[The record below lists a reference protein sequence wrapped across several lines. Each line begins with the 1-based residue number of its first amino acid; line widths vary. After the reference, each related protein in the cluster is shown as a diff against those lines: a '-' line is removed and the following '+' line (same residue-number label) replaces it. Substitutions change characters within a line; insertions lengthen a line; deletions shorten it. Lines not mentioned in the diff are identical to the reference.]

1 MTLRGQWLNAVMLL
15 CVLLTSFWARAEQRV
30 AVLELTGD
38 RRDAVRKQLERSLQ
52 AKGSDVIKGKL
63 YATRARRLGFRG
75 REAHT
80 DAAIV
85 ALSREL
91 GLAATVR
98 GAVSGRALTVEVVS
112 ASGSLLGTESYPLK
126 KGRLSKKDA
135 FRAADAILT
144 TLHEAATE
152 VVPQESVEPAEPV
165 ASMSQDAAP
174 LPPAKA
180 DARASSGVPSPKPT
194 ATADARAS
202 SGVPPPR
209 PTATADARV
218 SSGAPP
224 PKPTAKVAAAPVEDV
239 ALVKAPSPVVGPRW
253 VSVRLGGAT
262 TFRSYCAGPGI
273 RSCGQL
279 ESQPEAERPERS
291 LLFGTPS
298 PYSGFS
304 AGLDAFPLALLGD
317 TALKGLGVTAE
328 LSRRWTQVSIQGGGP
343 GGTASAVDTYGSL
356 FGTYRLYFPLSF
368 TATPLPAFVG
378 LRAGGISHA
387 FEVAEEYQALF
398 PKTGRTHA
406 AVGLDVSVTLARLA
420 RLEAGFLYFIRP
432 QPGREQK
439 DRYGPEVSS
448 SGFGLEAGVGGEL
461 VGPLEYSVRYRFQKY
476 ADTFSGAGTEWTGG
490 GISQERYSG
499 LNWTLGASF

>member
-1 MTLRGQWLNAVMLL
+1 MTLRGQWLKAVMLL

-30 AVLELTGD
+30 AVLDFAGD
-38 RRDAVRKQLERSLQ
+38 RRDAVRKQLERALQ
-52 AKGSDVIKGKL
+52 AKGSDVIKDKL
-63 YATRARRLGFRG
+63 YATHARRLGLRR

-80 DAAIV
+80 DAAI
-85 ALSREL
+85 ATLSREL
-91 GLAATVR
+91 KLAATVR
-98 GAVSGRALTVEVVS
+98 GAVSGRMLTVEVVS

-126 KGRLSKKDA
+126 KGRLSKKDS
-135 FRAADAILT
+135 FRAADALMT
-144 TLHEAATE
+144 TLRGATTE
-152 VVPQESVEPAEPV
+152 VVSQESVEPAEPI
-165 ASMSQDAAP
+165 ASMPQDVAP

-180 DARASSGVPSPKPT
+180 DARASSGVAPPKLT

-202 SGVPPPR
+202 SGVASSK
-209 PTATADARV
+209 PTATV
-218 SSGAPP
+218 E
-224 PKPTAKVAAAPVEDV
+224 VAAAPAENM
-239 ALVKAPSPVVGPRW
+239 APVKTAAPMVGPRW
-253 VSVRLGGAT
+253 ISMRLGGAT
-262 TFRSYCAGPGI
+262 TFRSYCAAPGI
-273 RSCGQL
+273 TSCGQL
-279 ESQPEAERPERS
+279 ESQPEVERPERS

-304 AGLDAFPLALLGD
+304 AGLDVFPLALLGD
-317 TALKGLGVTAE
+317 TALEGLGVTAE
-328 LSRRWTQVSIQGGGP
+328 LSHRWTQVRIQGGGP
-343 GGTASAVDTYGSL
+343 GGTASAVDMYWSL

-387 FEVAEEYQALF
+387 FTVAEEYQALF

-406 AVGLDVSVTLARLA
+406 SVGLDVSVTLARLA
-420 RLEAGFLYFIRP
+420 RLDAGFLYFIRP
-432 QPGREQK
+432 QPGREQT

-476 ADTFSGAGTEWTGG
+476 ADTYSGAGTEWTGG
-490 GISQERYSG
+490 GLSQERYSG

>member
-1 MTLRGQWLNAVMLL
+1 MGQVTLRGQRLKAVMLL

-30 AVLELTGD
+30 AVLDFTGD

-63 YATRARRLGFRG
+63 YATHARRLGLRG

-80 DAAIV
+80 DAAI
-85 ALSREL
+85 ATLSREL
-91 GLAATVR
+91 KLAAIVR

-112 ASGSLLGTESYPLK
+112 ASGRLLGTDSYPLK
-126 KGRLSKKDA
+126 QGRLSKKDA
-135 FRAADAILT
+135 FRAASTILT
-144 TLHEAATE
+144 TLRGAATE
-152 VVPQESVEPAEPV
+152 VVPHESVEPAEPV
-165 ASMSQDAAP
+165 ASMPQDVAP

-180 DARASSGVPSPKPT
+180 DARASSGVAPPKPT
-194 ATADARAS
+194 T
-202 SGVPPPR
+202 
-209 PTATADARV
+209 TADARV
-218 SSGAPP
+218 SSGVAPS
-224 PKPTAKVAAAPVEDV
+224 KPTATVEVAAAPAEDM
-239 ALVKAPSPVVGPRW
+239 APVKTPAPVMGPRW

-262 TFRSYCAGPGI
+262 TFRSYCAAPGI
-273 RSCGQL
+273 TSCGQL
-279 ESQPEAERPERS
+279 ESQPQTERPERS

-304 AGLDAFPLALLGD
+304 AGLDVFPLALLGD
-317 TALKGLGVTAE
+317 TALEGLGVTAE
-328 LSRRWTQVSIQGGGP
+328 LSRRWPQVRIQGGGP
-343 GGTASAVDTYGSL
+343 GGTASAVDMYWSL

-378 LRAGGISHA
+378 LRAGGLSHS
-387 FEVAEEYQALF
+387 FKVAEEYQALF

-406 AVGLDVSVTLARLA
+406 SVGLDVSVTLARLA
-420 RLEAGFLYFIRP
+420 RVEAGFLYFIRP
-432 QPGREQK
+432 QPGREQQ